1 MEDFDKMRFP
11 KQLLYLLLLFVL
23 AGCVSRGDFDVMQR
37 DMDELK
43 SRHLALEKDFNGLKT
58 ETREGTDKT
67 LAEYQKEIQSLHKET
82 ADLQATLE
90 SAKVDMQVLAGKV
103 DDAAQSAKKPVED
116 IALLKE
122 DLDRRLTALESRVGN
137 LEKTFDDIQK
147 KSSDETAKQAE
158 LSPEALY
165 QQGLNTFKAGNPQ
178 KAREILSKFVE
189 MYPNNELASNAHY
202 WLGET
207 YYTEKTYDQAVLEF
221 EKVIKNYPG
230 KEKVPAAML
239 KQAMSF
245 KGLGDVK
252 SARYVLNKLL
262 ESYPRSEEA
271 GLAKAR
277 LKDLK

>member
-1 MEDFDKMRFP
+1 MRFP
-11 KQLLYLLLLFVL
+11 KQLLLFLLLTVL
-23 AGCVSRGDFDVMQR
+23 AGCATKGDFEVMQR
-37 DMDELK
+37 DVDELK
-43 SRHLALEKDFNGLKT
+43 NRHLALEKDFSALKT
-58 ETREGTDKT
+58 ETKEGTDKT
-67 LAEYQKEIQSLHKET
+67 LAEYRQEIQTVRKET

-103 DDAAQSAKKPVED
+103 EDATQSAKKPVED
-116 IALLKE
+116 ITLLKE
-122 DLDRRLTALESRVGN
+122 DVDRRLTALEARVSN
-137 LEKTFDDIQK
+137 LEKNSGAADT
-147 KSSDETAKQAE
+147 TAKAE

-165 QQGLNTFKAGNPQ
+165 QQGLNTFKAGNTQ
-178 KAREILSKFVE
+178 KARELLSRFIE
-189 MYPNNELASNAHY
+189 LYPHHELISNAHY

-239 KQAMSF
+239 KQAMAF

-252 SARYVLNKLL
+252 SARYVLNKLV

-271 GLAKAR
+271 GMARAR
-277 LKDLK
+277 LKEMK

>member
-1 MEDFDKMRFP
+1 MRFP
-11 KQLLYLLLLFVL
+11 KKLLCLLAFILL
-23 AGCVSRGDFDVMQR
+23 AGCASKGDFEVMQR

-43 SRHLALEKDFNGLKT
+43 NRHLALEKDFNALKA

-67 LAEYQKEIQSLHKET
+67 LAEYRKEIQAVHKET

-103 DDAAQSAKKPVED
+103 DDAAQSAKKPAED
-116 IALLKE
+116 VSLLKE
-122 DLDRRLTALESRVGN
+122 DLDRRLAALETRVSN
-137 LEKTFDDIQK
+137 LEKNSGSAD
-147 KSSDETAKQAE
+147 TAAKAGE

-165 QQGLNTFKAGNPQ
+165 QQGLNTFKAGNTQ
-178 KAREILSKFVE
+178 KARELLSKFVE
-189 MYPNNELASNAHY
+189 LYPHHELISNAHY

-239 KQAMSF
+239 KQAMAF
-245 KGLGDVK
+245 KGLGDMK
-252 SARYVLNKLL
+252 SARYVLGKLI

-271 GLAKAR
+271 GMAKAR
-277 LKDLK
+277 LKEMK